1 MMRIDEKLTFEF
13 SNSKISKIN
22 LNFPDMAISI
32 CDAKTII
39 YFYTL
44 FQAFLSGY
52 LDRENAYLKL
62 CNAYNRNINGVNVGL
77 RFEDFAYFESK
88 KISESKKQYL
98 RVEITNRIT
107 IAKRAEQDRFS
118 LKSFEKYVDIEF
130 PLQMPE
136 EPLTFT
142 RFQVQYYFNVL
153 QKVSYKW

>member
-1 MMRIDEKLTFEF
+1 MRIDEKLTFEF
-13 SNSKISKIN
+13 SNSRISKIN
-22 LNFPDMAISI
+22 LNFSDMAISI
-32 CDAKTII
+32 CDARTII
-39 YFYTL
+39 YLYTL

-52 LDRENAYLKL
+52 LEKERAHLKL
-62 CNAYNRNINGVNVGL
+62 CNAYEHNILGTKVSL
-77 RFEDFAYFESK
+77 KFEDSAYFESK

-98 RVEITNRIT
+98 RVEIVNRIT
-107 IAKRAEQDRFS
+107 IAKRAEQDRFG
-118 LKSFEKYVDIEF
+118 LKNFEKYVDVEI